1 MDSGVGLCIHPACKD
16 SVVSKQA
23 NSPLFTY

>member
-16 SVVSKQA
+16 SIVSK
-23 NSPLFTY
+23 

>member
-16 SVVSKQA
+16 SSVVSE
-23 NSPLFTY
+23 